1 MVCTFKVILQTHLD
15 QQKGKKTISD
25 IITKVLF
32 EQNKVRFKSY
42 FTERVQ
48 FDSNS
53 CGVWLIAAL
62 AAYVHSLP
70 KSSVRNYA
78 FDITFSLFERKKEFR
93 DENVQSEVPS
103 SEKLEKW
110 GPY

>member
-1 MVCTFKVILQTHLD
+1 MHFQGYIADSLRSA
-15 QQKGKKTISD
+15 KGKKTISD

-62 AAYVHSLP
+62 AAYVHSLS

-103 SEKLEKW
+103 SEKLEK
-110 GPY
+110 

>member
-1 MVCTFKVILQTHLD
+1 MHFQGYIADSLRSA
-15 QQKGKKTISD
+15 KGKKNDFGYYYKGSFRTEQGQIQ
-25 IITKVLF
+25 IVLYG
-32 EQNKVRFKSY
+32 KS
-42 FTERVQ
+42 
-48 FDSNS
+48 S
-53 CGVWLIAAL
+53 VWLKHL

>member
-1 MVCTFKVILQTHLD
+1 MHFQGYIADSLRSA
-15 QQKGKKTISD
+15 KGKKTISD

-62 AAYVHSLP
+62 AAYVHCLP

-103 SEKLEKW
+103 SEKLEK
-110 GPY
+110 